1 MNQALI
7 SDQGMALVEAGHVPT
22 ALPMD
27 VLYLQRKFGGMF
39 LLASRLQAELPIR
52 SILEGY
58 TQFASDTVT
67 EHANHHGV

>member
-1 MNQALI
+1 
-7 SDQGMALVEAGHVPT
+7 MALVEAGHVPT

-58 TQFASDTVT
+58 TQSASNTLT
-67 EHANHHGV
+67 EHANHHSA